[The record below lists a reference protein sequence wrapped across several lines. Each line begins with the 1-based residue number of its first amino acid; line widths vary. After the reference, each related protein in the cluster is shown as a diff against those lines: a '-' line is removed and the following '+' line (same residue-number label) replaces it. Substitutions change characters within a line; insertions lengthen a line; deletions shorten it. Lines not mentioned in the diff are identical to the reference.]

1 MTEGRILRLLYGI
14 RVGSNSVIKGV
25 FTYGEKKIRGANDH
39 EIFTIFTSVLEFLEK
54 NCAKRLILIVKK
66 EILA

>member
-1 MTEGRILRLLYGI
+1 MSRAKNKVR
-14 RVGSNSVIKGV
+14 SNEVIKGV
-25 FTYGEKKIRGANDH
+25 VTYGEKKIRGANDN